1 MSCNVRTSRALRN
14 RRSGELRRRHGAH
27 DDPPSGGFA
36 VSVASVSSTTMATA
50 AAAPPQGVIR
60 PFVMSPRR
68 EMLIDVAIA
77 GVAFSASVMLLA
89 RHVSPLQPEKGQ
101 LNWVSGAL
109 IACSTLPLAAWRRA
123 PRTVFVVTSSACVL
137 LGGLGYSIG
146 LPAGAAIALYLLA
159 ASRTDADPWTR
170 RDTATA
176 VTLFVAY
183 LGATAFGSRGFPWS
197 ELFHAGLAWTVAWF
211 AGERSRL
218 RRERLAELEV
228 RARRAER
235 ELERERL
242 LALAEE
248 RARIARDLHDSVG
261 HAINVIVVRAGA
273 ARMHYDRDPDRS
285 RAAIVAIEE
294 VARQTAGEIDQ
305 IVGTLRDP
313 GHENEASTAPLGLA
327 SLPRL
332 TAHHAAVGLDVTVAT
347 AGPPRALD
355 HPVDLAAYRIL
366 QEALTNAARHGA
378 GAAQVELSYCDSA
391 LGLTITNP
399 VRDSSPEPANGG
411 HGLIG
416 MGERA
421 TLLGGSFDADRNNGT
436 FRVRAR
442 LPYRGRRT

>member
-1 MSCNVRTSRALRN
+1 M
-14 RRSGELRRRHGAH
+14 
-27 DDPPSGGFA
+27 
-36 VSVASVSSTTMATA
+36 VASVSSTMMATA
-50 AAAPPQGVIR
+50 AAASPQGVTR
-60 PFVMSPRR
+60 RFAMRPRR

-109 IACSTLPLAAWRRA
+109 IVCSTVPLVAWRRA
-123 PRTVFVVTSSACVL
+123 PRTVFFVTSGAWVL

-146 LPAGAAIALYLLA
+146 LPAGPAVALYLFA
-159 ASRTDADPWTR
+159 ASRTDVDPWTR

-183 LGATAFGSRGFPWS
+183 LGATAFGGRGFPWS
-197 ELFHAGLAWTVAWF
+197 EFFHAGLAWTVAWF

-218 RRERLAELEV
+218 RRERLAELEE
-228 RARRAER
+228 RARRADR

-313 GHENEASTAPLGLA
+313 ESEHEASTAPLGLA
-327 SLPRL
+327 SLPGL
-332 TAHHAAVGLDVTVAT
+332 AAHHSAGGLDVTVAT

-378 GAAQVELSYCDSA
+378 GPAQVELLYCDSA

-399 VRDSSPEPANGG
+399 VRDSSPEPASRG

-416 MGERA
+416 MRERA